1 MHSGAAPF
9 SDSTNLLKIMNRVIG
24 GERPSRPLAGD
35 PGVLEPSDE
44 VWDLITRCWSTLSTS
59 RPLMYEVCE
68 ALQRMATP
76 DEVHTESL
84 WRSVTRRD
92 GQQLSTD

>member
-9 SDSTNLLKIMNRVIG
+9 SDSTNLLKIMNRVVG
-24 GERPSRPLAGD
+24 GERPPRPLAGD
-35 PGVLEPSDE
+35 PDVLEPSDE

-92 GQQLSTD
+92 ELQLID